1 MICVARNC
9 TKCKN
14 SIPEDEQLDPMGEKY
29 PCCNKCWAEWKEYRI
44 MVMNEMRLD
53 MSMPDHRKA
62 LKKYEKIFVGVLTP
76 EGDIIDFSNEDN
88 RNPDA

>member
-1 MICVARNC
+1 MAI
-9 TKCKN
+9 
-14 SIPEDEQLDPMGEKY
+14 SEDEELDLVASRY

-53 MSMPDHRKA
+53 MSMRDHRKVV
-62 LKKYEKIFVGVLTP
+62 KKHEKIFVGVLSP
-76 EGDIIDFSNEDN
+76 EGDVVDYTNEDN